1 MAHGL
6 TGQGGFTDSG
16 LAALDAAMTRH
27 VDSGAVPG
35 LVALVARGEQVHV
48 TVAGQATAGTGPP
61 MRRDSIFRIASMT
74 KPIVGVAAMLLISD
88 GAMALSDPVDRWLP
102 ELAGRRVLRS
112 LESPLSD
119 TVPAERAIT
128 VEDVLSFR
136 LGFGTIMTTGD
147 YPIAAAEAS
156 LGLKTLGPP
165 WPPCRLTPDEWIAG
179 LGSLPLL
186 DQPGERFRYNTG
198 ATVAGILIER
208 VAGRPLAE
216 VLARRV
222 FEPLGMTDTGFFV
235 PAAKLDRFTSMYT
248 PGGSREAGTDHLT
261 LVDSPDGWYAAP
273 PVLPDGCAMLV
284 STVDDLWAFSRM
296 LAGAL
301 AGRAGARAG
310 QPGEQ
315 AGRGVGLPPDAAAA
329 MLRDRTTPRDKAE
342 SPWFFGGQDAARPS
356 GWGLMMA
363 VPARAGSAGAGPAGT
378 APAASQVAD
387 GRPGGYGWDG
397 GSGTAWRT
405 DPATGLTGILLTQRM
420 LTSPAAPPATR
431 DFWKAAYAALALR
444 LGGAG
449 LVPAGH
455 QRAMRQVRGTD
466 LLAAVTA
473 GRDRVQVVP
482 AGVDEGRRRCRH
494 GPPVTPG
501 PQGRQDRAQVIA
513 RPGQRVLVTRRV
525 VAVLPPLDHARCLER
540 PEAGGE
546 PVPGRAGVAGDLVEP
561 AVAEA
566 DLPDGEQRPLLAD
579 QAERRRHRARPPR
592 KIPPGQLVK

>member
-1 MAHGL
+1 MAY
-6 TGQGGFTDSG
+6 GQGGFTDSG
-16 LAALDAAMTRH
+16 LAALDAGLERH
-27 VDSGAVPG
+27 VASGAVPG
-35 LVALVARGEQVHV
+35 LVALVARGDQVHV
-48 TVAGQATAGTGPP
+48 TVAGQASAGTAPP
-61 MRRDSIFRIASMT
+61 MRRDSIFRIASLT

-88 GAMALSDPVDRWLP
+88 GAMGLSDPVERWLP
-102 ELAGRRVLRS
+102 ELASRRVLRHPQA
-112 LESPLSD
+112 PLDD
-119 TVPAERAIT
+119 TVPAERSIT

-136 LGFGTIMTTGD
+136 LGFGLIMTPGE
-147 YPIAAAEAS
+147 YPVAEAESS

-165 WPPCRLTPDEWIAG
+165 WPPCQLTPDEWIAG
-179 LGSLPLL
+179 LGRLPLL
-186 DQPGERFRYNTG
+186 DQPGARWRYNTG

-208 VAGRPLAE
+208 VAGSPLAE
-216 VLARRV
+216 VLARRI
-222 FEPLGMTDTGFFV
+222 FEPLGMADTGFFV
-235 PAAKLDRFTSMYT
+235 PPAMLGRFTSMYS
-248 PGGSREAGTDHLT
+248 PGGSAEAGPDSLT
-261 LVDSPDGWYAAP
+261 LVDSPDGWYSAP
-273 PVLPDGCAMLV
+273 PVLPDASSGLV
-284 STVDDLWAFSRM
+284 STVDDLYAFTHL

-301 AGRAGARAG
+301 AGRPSEPSERH
-310 QPGEQ
+310 
-315 AGRGVGLPPDAAAA
+315 VGLSAHAARL
-329 MLRDRTTPRDKAE
+329 MLRDRTTAREKADN
-342 SPWFFGGQDAARPS
+342 PWFFGDQDAASRS
-356 GWGLMMA
+356 GWGLMMS
-363 VPARAGSAGAGPAGT
+363 VPATPIAGDAGGRA
-378 APAASQVAD
+378 AD
-387 GRPGGYGWDG
+387 GRPGGYGWEG
-397 GSGTAWRT
+397 GSGTSWRT

-420 LTSPAAPPATR
+420 LDSPEPPQVAR